1 MKPARPRQLQDCGT
15 GFVLGQAQGLVYQD
29 GFSDHTAQL
38 WSESGAPLA
47 TRSQIGYFKEQPY
60 DEQDGGFLL

>member
-15 GFVLGQAQGLVYQD
+15 GFVLGQAQGQVYPD
-29 GFSDHTAQL
+29 GFFDHTAQL

-47 TRSQIGYFKEQPY
+47 TSSLIVYFKE
-60 DEQDGGFLL
+60 

>member
-29 GFSDHTAQL
+29 GFFDHTAQL

-47 TRSQIGYFKEQPY
+47 TSSQIVYFKE
-60 DEQDGGFLL
+60 